1 MGGSCKRK
9 YPQLSE
15 DTKLYLHNEQVKYA
29 PRNLMRDNGKKVK
42 EIMLVKISEM
52 INIHTVGYVLQENV
66 KI

>member
-1 MGGSCKRK
+1 
-9 YPQLSE
+9 
-15 DTKLYLHNEQVKYA
+15 
-29 PRNLMRDNGKKVK
+29 MRDNGKKVK